1 MDQEVVEEED
11 SDEPTWY
18 VFNVR
23 CKDLFDPLHYD
34 DLVKPRLLLAPV
46 DEVSGQRCKLALCDK
61 TICLA
66 CGFGQEVTELGE

>member
-34 DLVKPRLLLAPV
+34 DLVKPRLPLVPV
-46 DEVSGQRCKLALCDK
+46 DEVSGQCRKLTLCDK
-61 TICLA
+61 TVSLA
-66 CGFGQEVTELGE
+66 CGFGQKVTERGE